1 MKSIG
6 GNSGYVGYSMSKRAL
21 RARNEGA
28 FPKTDFK
35 KEYSVAA
42 SHFDY
47 LLKAGI
53 IYVSEW
59 HHTSRFGNKT
69 DFYRWDEDEYIDIY
83 AQIKKKLSSIIK
95 SVGKA
100 PRMNDYPIEK
110 MKDYVVADN
119 IFQNAKND
127 AIDKIKKLFYENY
140 ENN

>member
-69 DFYRWDEDEYIDIY
+69 DFYRWDEDEYIDNY

>member
-21 RARNEGA
+21 KARNEGS

-35 KEYSVAA
+35 KEYSIAA

-83 AQIKKKLSSIIK
+83 LQIKKNISSIIK

-100 PRMNDYPIEK
+100 PRMKYYPIDR
-110 MKDYVVADN
+110 MCDFITADS
-119 IFQNAKND
+119 IYQKSKNE
-127 AIDKIKKLFYENY
+127 AIDKIKNMFYENY